1 MKKNGFRAL
10 SKKGGDLD
18 MKTGTQWGWNTLNC
32 TTSRAQSTKRYETSE
47 IPIDKYKI
55 ILRIFYFRKPTK
67 IFTY

>member
-55 ILRIFYFRKPTK
+55 LLYSILDDANNLLK
-67 IFTY
+67 